1 MMKSQ
6 LLFALSFTV
15 LLFVSPFAQAQKTNK
30 PLTIAYYTGDANNI
44 HNFRVDQL
52 THIIYSFLHL
62 RGDSLAFGSENQKT
76 ILRGLTD
83 LKSKHPN
90 LRVLIALGGWGG
102 CGPCSDIFSTDKGR
116 KNFAASVKNIL
127 TEFNADGIDIDWE
140 YPAIEGFP
148 GHKFMTEDK
157 NNFTEL
163 MRTLRKT
170 LGKKKDITFA
180 AGGFTKFLEE
190 SVDWK
195 AVMPYTSWVNLMT
208 YDLVS
213 GFSKLTGHHTA
224 LYSNPDQKE
233 STDNCVQ
240 NLIAKGIERKKLVIG
255 AAFYARVW
263 REVDS
268 VNNGK
273 YRSGVFDA
281 FVAYRDIEKR
291 YNAENGY
298 ASYLD
303 EQSKAPFRY
312 SPSAKRYAT
321 FDDKTSIKTK
331 AQYIIDQKLG
341 GIMFWELSLDE
352 PTNGLLQTISE
363 TFSKK

>member
-1 MMKSQ
+1 MKSR
-6 LLFALSFTV
+6 
-15 LLFVSPFAQAQKTNK
+15 LLFVLTLATLLFVTFSAKAQRIKK
-30 PLTIAYYTGDANNI
+30 PYTIAYYTGDANTI
-44 HNFRVDQL
+44 QNFRVDQL

-62 RGDSLAFGSENQKT
+62 RGDSLTFGNENQKS
-76 ILRGLTD
+76 ILRALTA
-83 LKSKHPN
+83 LKTKHPN
-90 LRVLIALGGWGG
+90 LRILIALGGWGG
-102 CGPCSDIFSTDKGR
+102 CGPCSDVFSTEKGR
-116 KNFAASVKNIL
+116 NNFALSVKNIL

-140 YPAIEGFP
+140 YPAIEGYP
-148 GHKFMTEDK
+148 GHKFMVEDR

-195 AVMPYTSWVNLMT
+195 AVMPLVSWVNLMT
-208 YDLVS
+208 YDLIS
-213 GFSKLTGHHTA
+213 GFSKVTGHHTA

-240 NLIAKGIERKKLVIG
+240 NLIAKGVDRKKLVIG

-263 REVDS
+263 RDVDS

-281 FVAYRDIEKR
+281 FIAYRDLNKR
-291 YNAENGY
+291 YESSNGFI
-298 ASYLD
+298 SYTD
-303 EQSKAPFRY
+303 TVSKAPWRY
-312 SPSAKRYAT
+312 NPTTKRYAT
-321 FDDKTSIKTK
+321 FDDQTSIRTK
-331 AQYIIDQKLG
+331 SKYVLDQKLG

-352 PTNGLLQTISE
+352 TSNGLLQAINDC
-363 TFSKK
+363 FSGK

>member
-1 MMKSQ
+1 MKIR
-6 LLFALSFTV
+6 LLFAFITCSFILSGTST
-15 LLFVSPFAQAQKTNK
+15 LAQKSHR
-30 PLTIAYYTGDANNI
+30 PYTIAYYTGDANNI

-52 THIIYSFLHL
+52 SHIIYSFLHL
-62 RGDSLAFGSENQKT
+62 KGDSLHFGNENQKT
-76 ILRGLTD
+76 ILRGLTA
-83 LKSKHPN
+83 LKQKHPQ

-102 CGPCSDIFSTDKGR
+102 CAPCSDVFSNQKGR
-116 KNFAASVKNIL
+116 STFAQSVKQIL

-140 YPAIEGFP
+140 YPTIEGYP
-148 GHKFMTEDK
+148 GHQFAPEAKD
-157 NNFTEL
+157 NFTAL
-163 MRTLRKT
+163 MRTLRQT

-213 GFSKLTGHHTA
+213 GYSKLTGHHTA

-240 NLIAKGIERKKLVIG
+240 NLIAKGVDRKKLVVG

-263 REVDS
+263 RDVDS

-298 ASYLD
+298 SSYVD

-312 SPSAKRYAT
+312 SPTAKRYAT
-321 FDDKTSIKTK
+321 FDDKTSIRTK
-331 AQYIIDQKLG
+331 AQYILDQKLG

-352 PTNGLLQTISE
+352 TNNGLLQTIAD

>member
-1 MMKSQ
+1 MKTRFFFTSFIIC
-6 LLFALSFTV
+6 LLLSGP
-15 LLFVSPFAQAQKTNK
+15 FVKAQRSK
-30 PLTIAYYTGDANNI
+30 PPYTIAYYTGDDKGI
-44 HNFRVDQL
+44 QQFRVDQL
-52 THIIYSFLHL
+52 SHIIYSFLHL
-62 RGDSLAFGSENQKT
+62 KGDSLHFGNDKQKAT
-76 ILRGLTD
+76 LRALTA
-83 LKSKHPN
+83 LKEKYPK
-90 LRVLIALGGWGG
+90 LRVMIALGGWGG
-102 CGPCSDIFSTDKGR
+102 CAPCSEVFATEKGR
-116 KNFAASVKNIL
+116 KTFAASVKQIL
-127 TEFNADGIDIDWE
+127 TEYHADGIDIDWE
-140 YPAIEGFP
+140 YPTIEGYP
-148 GHKFMTEDK
+148 GHRYAPEDK
-157 NNFTEL
+157 ANFTAL
-163 MRTLRKT
+163 MRTLRQT

-240 NLIAKGIERKKLVIG
+240 NLIGKGVDRKKLVVG

-298 ASYLD
+298 ASYID

-312 SPSAKRYAT
+312 SPFAKRYAT
-321 FDDKTSIKTK
+321 FDDKTSIKAK
-331 AQYIIDQKLG
+331 AQYILDQKLG